1 MSAKILP
8 FPVKTFQPV
17 DSLDFTGLTMITIY
31 DDKLDITFDMAFDST
46 EDLKKW
52 IDNSDYELT
61 EVVDE

>member
-8 FPVKTFQPV
+8 FPSKDVQPSEPCF
-17 DSLDFTGLTMITIY
+17 DGLTMITIY

-61 EVVDE
+61 EVIDE